1 VEQTIDDRHDRD
13 EREAPRHR
21 RAFARPAS
29 HARAIRPGPILASRG
44 GSILPS
50 VEERILAAR
59 SRLERLGIVDAAGA
73 LVSTTLPPDMTPES
87 DGTLET
93 G

>member
-1 VEQTIDDRHDRD
+1 VGDLDFD
-13 EREAPRHR
+13 READEAEWER
-21 RAFARPAS
+21 RVMD
-29 HARAIRPGPILASRG
+29 LAG
-44 GSILPS
+44 
-50 VEERILAAR
+50 ERILAAR